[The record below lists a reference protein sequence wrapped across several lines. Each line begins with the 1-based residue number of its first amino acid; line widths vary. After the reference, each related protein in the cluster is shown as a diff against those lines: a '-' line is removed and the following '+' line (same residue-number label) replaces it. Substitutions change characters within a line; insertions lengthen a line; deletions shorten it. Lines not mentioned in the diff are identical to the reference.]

1 MATTVI
7 TTRRADLLDGRAP
20 SARSGRL
27 GELFALVNGW
37 VERRRQYRATL
48 AELSALDDELL
59 ADIGVARSEIEP
71 VARRVAGQAARW
83 R

>member
-7 TTRRADLLDGRAP
+7 TTRRADLLGGRAP
-20 SARSGRL
+20 SARP

-37 VERRRQYRATL
+37 LERRRQYRATL

-71 VARRVAGQAARW
+71 VARRVAGRATRW